1 MPFIYS
7 YQPQV
12 LILRYYGRFFNS
24 LDPAIVLVF
33 FSSSG
38 KNVGQNQDPS
48 SVLDRSA
55 TAGAT
60 TRNLQV
66 FLRVFAFSAGRL
78 NAQNHHLIFY
88 DRPEW
93 KAGGGGSLSGS
104 PVTSHHQYNRPM
116 LEEGF

>member
-1 MPFIYS
+1 MPFTYS

-78 NAQNHHLIFY
+78 NAQNHHLIFMI
-88 DRPEW
+88 D
-93 KAGGGGSLSGS
+93 LSGRQVEAALYQGHPS
-104 PVTSHHQYNRPM
+104 RLITNTTDQ
-116 LEEGF
+116 